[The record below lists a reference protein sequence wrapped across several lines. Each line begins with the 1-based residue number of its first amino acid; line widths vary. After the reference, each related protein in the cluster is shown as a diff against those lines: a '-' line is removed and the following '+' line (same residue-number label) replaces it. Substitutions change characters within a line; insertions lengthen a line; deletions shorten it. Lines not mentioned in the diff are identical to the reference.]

1 MIQSRTSLGKDIDG
15 DLLTFSFLF
24 TVIQLQ
30 KPQEA
35 RLICDILKM
44 NKSPFDL
51 RRFLKLITLSNY
63 LASKQ
68 LSKF

>member
-1 MIQSRTSLGKDIDG
+1 MIQSRTFLGKDIDG

-30 KPQEA
+30 KLQEA
-35 RLICDILKM
+35 RLICDILKT
-44 NKSPFDL
+44 NKSSFDL
-51 RRFLKLITLSNY
+51 GLFLKLIILSNY